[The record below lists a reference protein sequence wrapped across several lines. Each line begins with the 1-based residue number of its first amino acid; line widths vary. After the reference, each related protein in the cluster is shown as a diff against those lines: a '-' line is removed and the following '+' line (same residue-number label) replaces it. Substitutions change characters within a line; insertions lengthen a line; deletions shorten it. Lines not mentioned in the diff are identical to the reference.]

1 MQLNKTKIKKLVE
14 KNYAFTQMT
23 FDEDYVIKDNKPD
36 VLLIVCATNFECLN
50 SSENTTE
57 STAKVLSLE
66 RYFVQSIFFT
76 PSYTSSGVR
85 ALKRAMGLSIFIAVC
100 NWKLAR

>member
-36 VLLIVCATNFECLN
+36 VLLIVCATGM
-50 SSENTTE
+50 
-57 STAKVLSLE
+57 
-66 RYFVQSIFFT
+66 
-76 PSYTSSGVR
+76 P
-85 ALKRAMGLSIFIAVC
+85 MGEL
-100 NWKLAR
+100 